1 MDENQNI
8 DFDSFDNL
16 MDDTEPADTTGD
28 ETAGGAEEST
38 STETADSGAQ
48 EPHSGENEG
57 GEESSPA
64 AAETAPTE
72 AQTGNS
78 FTLKVNKEERT
89 VNREEMIALAQKG
102 ADYDRVK
109 EAHDQS
115 KTAYAA
121 LESESRDARDA
132 YSLLCEIA
140 EESKITVPELL
151 DHFRMEQLKSQGI
164 PEGEARER
172 LARMKLEKEN
182 AALRGTRTQQ
192 KTEAE
197 QMKERADR
205 EIAEFQQLYPG
216 VELTQELV
224 NDLMTDVHSGMTL
237 VHAYQKNQ
245 NAKLE
250 ADNRRLAAELAAEKK
265 NAQNRAATPG
275 SMGDSG
281 ARKSKD
287 PFDEFFDALD

>member
-8 DFDSFDNL
+8 DFDSFDSL
-16 MDDTEPADTTGD
+16 MDDTEQLDTTSGED
-28 ETAGGAEEST
+28 TAGAENPPA
-38 STETADSGAQ
+38 TETSGDGAQ
-48 EPHSGENEG
+48 QPQDGNGEG
-57 GEESSPA
+57 GEETPA
-64 AAETAPTE
+64 AAETAPE
-72 AQTGNS
+72 ASQGGDS

-89 VNREEMIALAQKG
+89 VSREEVVALAQKG

-109 EAHDQS
+109 EALDQS

-121 LESESRDARDA
+121 LENESKDARDA
-132 YSLLCEIA
+132 YSQLCEIA
-140 EESKITVPELL
+140 EESEITVADLL
-151 DHFRMEQLKSQGI
+151 DHFRVERLKNQGI
-164 PEGEARER
+164 PEGEAKER

-182 AALRGTRTQQ
+182 AALRGAQPQQ

-205 EIAEFQQLYPG
+205 EIAEFQKLYPG
-216 VELTQELV
+216 VALTQELV
-224 NDLMTDVHSGMTL
+224 NDLMADVHGGMTL

-250 ADNRRLAAELAAEKK
+250 AENRRLAAELAAEKK
-265 NAQNRAATPG
+265 NAQNRTATPG

-287 PFDEFFDALD
+287 LFDEFFDALD